1 MFGSMIPSRV
11 WTPSFALSRSVHSP
25 LGPVG
30 VHIDP
35 VRSTTSMMSTG
46 ADEHGWQAVATPL
59 TSKWLKPRMFA
70 NQVGVVAVSVT
81 AIVFAWKVFPAPH
94 QLAALVEQRVVTE
107 TLTLFRLSG
116 VFSDAY

>member
-1 MFGSMIPSRV
+1 
-11 WTPSFALSRSVHSP
+11 
-25 LGPVG
+25 
-30 VHIDP
+30 
-35 VRSTTSMMSTG
+35 
-46 ADEHGWQAVATPL
+46 
-59 TSKWLKPRMFA
+59 MFA

-116 VFSDAY
+116 VFSDAYCVARLVAAVTSGSSCAPARAAESADACTWRLAYQAKPTSITIAAVPSSAISATIINAKA

>member
-1 MFGSMIPSRV
+1 MLAVWLLQTAFDVLLLYGGNATSPIVSMFGSMIPSRV

-46 ADEHGWQAVATPL
+46 AEEHG
-59 TSKWLKPRMFA
+59 
-70 NQVGVVAVSVT
+70 
-81 AIVFAWKVFPAPH
+81 
-94 QLAALVEQRVVTE
+94 
-107 TLTLFRLSG
+107 
-116 VFSDAY
+116 